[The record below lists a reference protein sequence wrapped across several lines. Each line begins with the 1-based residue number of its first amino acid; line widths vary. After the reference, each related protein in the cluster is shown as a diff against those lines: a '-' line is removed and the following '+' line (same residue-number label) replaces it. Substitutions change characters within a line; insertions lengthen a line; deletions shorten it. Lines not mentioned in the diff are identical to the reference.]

1 MNYTDLFEKF
11 WASYGQ
17 DEGLDVQAKGSK
29 REGFKAWEK
38 ACKKWLHEEN
48 KTDESEFSQAV
59 HHGYMLNAR
68 NRKASIKAKQF
79 VARLPYLTTYL
90 NQFRFEAEFN
100 AGTSELTEIARTNER
115 ACACG
120 QPAFGRSESGAF
132 ICKACDLEEW
142 KQARRD
148 TTDPTIKKWLPSE
161 MVKRWP
167 RNQGESWWQWSMRV
181 RGEIIK
187 RAPATSP
194 LKWKP
199 PAKVDDWEYFNGLDG
214 FRAIKK
220 PARFE
225 E

>member
-1 MNYTDLFEKF
+1 
-11 WASYGQ
+11 
-17 DEGLDVQAKGSK
+17 
-29 REGFKAWEK
+29 
-38 ACKKWLHEEN
+38 
-48 KTDESEFSQAV
+48 
-59 HHGYMLNAR
+59 
-68 NRKASIKAKQF
+68 
-79 VARLPYLTTYL
+79 
-90 NQFRFEAEFN
+90 
-100 AGTSELTEIARTNER
+100 
-115 ACACG
+115 
-120 QPAFGRSESGAF
+120 
-132 ICKACDLEEW
+132 
-142 KQARRD
+142 
-148 TTDPTIKKWLPSE
+148 

-214 FRAIKK
+214 FRLIKK

>member
-1 MNYTDLFEKF
+1 MNYTELFEKF

-17 DEGLDVQAKGSK
+17 DEGLDVQGKGSK

-48 KTDESEFSQAV
+48 RTDESEFSQAV

-100 AGTSELTEIARTNER
+100 TGTAELNEIARTNER
-115 ACACG
+115 TCSCG
-120 QPAFGRSESGAF
+120 QPAFGRSESGGW
-132 ICKACDLEEW
+132 ICKTCYIEEW
-142 KQARRD
+142 KQAQRE
-148 TTDPTIKKWLPSE
+148 TTDPTTKKWLPSE
-161 MVKRWP
+161 MAKRWP
-167 RNQGESWWQWSMRV
+167 RNPGELCWQWWMRI
-181 RGEIIK
+181 RNEIIK
-187 RAPATSP
+187 RAPSTSP

-199 PAKVDDWEYFNGLDG
+199 PERVDDWEYFNGLDG

>member
-68 NRKASIKAKQF
+68 NRKACIKAKQF

-100 AGTSELTEIARTNER
+100 AGTAELTEIARTNER
-115 ACACG
+115 ACSCG
-120 QPAFGRSESGAF
+120 QPSFGRSESGGW
-132 ICKACDLEEW
+132 ICRACDLEEW
-142 KQARRD
+142 KQERRN
-148 TTDPTIKKWLPSE
+148 TTVEAYKDWLPIV
-161 MVKRWP
+161 MLKRWP
-167 RNQGESWWQWSMRV
+167 RSENETWHSWHMRV
-181 RGEIIK
+181 YKKIIYQA
-187 RAPATSP
+187 APTSP
-194 LKWKP
+194 LKWTP
-199 PAKVDDWEYFNGLDG
+199 PERVDDWEYFDGMNG
-214 FRAIKK
+214 FRLIKK